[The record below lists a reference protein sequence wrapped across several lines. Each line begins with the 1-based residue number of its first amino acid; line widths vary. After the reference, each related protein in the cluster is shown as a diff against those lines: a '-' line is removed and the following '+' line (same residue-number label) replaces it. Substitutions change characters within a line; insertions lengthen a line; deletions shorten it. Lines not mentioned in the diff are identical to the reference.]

1 MLTTGQE
8 LWRRFVSGKHKQ
20 PTDWRKRFDKVKAPH
35 NVMLSTDFAGIASGT
50 LMHIA
55 SPGAIANYCQRVPI
69 GETRKIERMRH
80 ELARAAHAQATC
92 PVTTA
97 IYLRIVA
104 EAALMDMADGKPVAD
119 VVPFWRVVDPD
130 SKVAGRLSCERDFI
144 AGLRDIEKGSRSE
157 SAGTSP

>member
-1 MLTTGQE
+1 VSSKPQPAQS
-8 LWRRFVSGKHKQ
+8 RR

-35 NVMLSTDFAGIASGT
+35 NVMLSTDFAGIGSGT

-55 SPGAIANYCQRVPI
+55 SPGAIANYCQRVPA
-69 GETRKIERMRH
+69 GETRTIERMRH
-80 ELARAAHAQATC
+80 ELARAAGAQATC

-104 EAALMDMADGKPVAD
+104 EAALMDMAEGKAVAE
-119 VVPFWRVVDPD
+119 VVPFWRVVAPD

-144 AGLRDIEKGSRSE
+144 AQLRGAE
-157 SAGTSP
+157 AA

>member
-20 PTDWRKRFDKVKAPH
+20 LTDWRKRFDKVKAPH

-104 EAALMDMADGKPVAD
+104 EAALMDMADGKPVTD

>member
-1 MLTTGQE
+1 
-8 LWRRFVSGKHKQ
+8 VSGKHKQ
-20 PTDWRKRFDKVKAPH
+20 LTDWRKRFDKVKAPH

>member
-1 MLTTGQE
+1 M
-8 LWRRFVSGKHKQ
+8 SGKHKQ
-20 PTDWRKRFDKVKAPH
+20 STDWRKRFDKVKAPH

>member
-1 MLTTGQE
+1 MSS
-8 LWRRFVSGKHKQ
+8 RPKR

-35 NVMLSTDFAGIASGT
+35 NVMLSTDFAGIGSGT

-55 SPGAIANYCQRVPI
+55 SPGAIANYCARVPA
-69 GETRKIERMRH
+69 GETRTIERMRH
-80 ELARAAHAQATC
+80 ELARAAGAGATC

-104 EAALMDMADGKPVAD
+104 EAALMDMAEGKAVAE
-119 VVPFWRVVDPD
+119 VVPFWRVVTPD

-144 AGLRDIEKGSRSE
+144 AELRGAE
-157 SAGTSP
+157 AT